1 MIKTAVVIL
10 NWNGKKWL
18 EKFIPSVLKSL
29 SSSAE
34 LVVAD
39 NGSTD
44 GSLEFLSSNYP
55 DVKLIKFD
63 ENFGF
68 AGGYNKAISQVDAE
82 YIVLLNSDID
92 VKQGWIEPLE
102 EFMDKNAD
110 YAVCQPKIKWFDHA
124 DMFEYAG
131 ASGGFIDKNAYPF
144 CRGRIF
150 STLETDKGQYDENID
165 IFWASGASLF
175 IRKSDYENI
184 GGLDDLFFAHM
195 EEIDLC
201 WRLWNSGR
209 KIAVVTES
217 QVWHVGGG
225 SLPRSSAHKTYLN
238 FRNNLILI
246 YKNYPI
252 SKLKAVLRR
261 RFFLD
266 IIAAFMFAIR
276 GYFGDFAAVFKARRD
291 FKKMKNKF
299 PKSSSKEFPKVV
311 YLGNILTDYYFK
323 RKKFFSDLDFVD

>member
-1 MIKTAVVIL
+1 MKTAVVIL

-18 EKFIPSVLKSL
+18 EKFISSVLKSL
-29 SSSAE
+29 PNSAE

-44 GSLEFLSSNYP
+44 GSLEFLSNNYP
-55 DVKLIKFD
+55 EVKLIKFD
-63 ENFGF
+63 ENLGF
-68 AGGYNKAISQVDAE
+68 TGGYNKAISQVDAE
-82 YIVLLNSDID
+82 YIVLLNSDVE
-92 VKQGWIEPLE
+92 VKKGWIEPLE
-102 EFMDKNAD
+102 DFMDKNTD
-110 YAVCQPKIKWFDHA
+110 YAACQPKIKWFGHDN
-124 DMFEYAG
+124 MFEYAG

-150 STLETDKGQYDENID
+150 NTLEADNGQYDENID

-201 WRLWNSGR
+201 WRLWNSGK

-225 SLPRSSAHKTYLN
+225 SLPRSSARKTYLN

-266 IIAAFMFAIR
+266 IIAAFMF
-276 GYFGDFAAVFKARRD
+276 GLKGHFGDFSAVFKARRD
-291 FKKMKNKF
+291 FSKMKNKF
-299 PKSSSKEFPKVV
+299 PKSSSKEFPKVI
-311 YLGNILTDYYFK
+311 YSGNILTDYYFK
-323 RKKFFSDLDFVD
+323 RKKFFSDLDFN